1 MASPSA
7 PRTLTE
13 LAALTGATLEGDGSV
28 VVSRVATLEHAGPQ
42 DIAFLAN
49 PRYRGQLATT
59 RAAAVI
65 VAPGAG
71 APAALPKLVANNPY
85 AIYAKVAAIL
95 HAAPHVTAGVHPTA
109 SIDPTARV
117 APTAAIGAFAVIG
130 AEAAIGDR
138 VSVGAHSFVG
148 DAAAL
153 AEDVVLDARVTI

>member
-65 VAPGAG
+65 VAPGAAPKTVVAPAVPGTGPG
-71 APAALPKLVANNPY
+71 ATSPSPLAKPPPAALLTPAWPNR
-85 AIYAKVAAIL
+85 
-95 HAAPHVTAGVHPTA
+95 
-109 SIDPTARV
+109 S
-117 APTAAIGAFAVIG
+117 
-130 AEAAIGDR
+130 
-138 VSVGAHSFVG
+138 
-148 DAAAL
+148 
-153 AEDVVLDARVTI
+153 